1 MSVELTSSSILMASG
16 SGNSTVTLSENSP
29 GIFEVYLQDNE
40 TPGAQQLVMYA
51 TADKIKAGLIG
62 INTAAPDSALHV
74 VGQAKVQGN
83 IVVSGTVDG
92 VDISALKTTVDG
104 LSVGTGDTSNF
115 WAFYL
120 AD

>member
-1 MSVELTSSSILMASG
+1 
-16 SGNSTVTLSENSP
+16 
-29 GIFEVYLQDNE
+29 
-40 TPGAQQLVMYA
+40 MYA
-51 TADKIKAGLIG
+51 TADKIKAGLVG
-62 INTAAPDSALHV
+62 INTDAPDSALHV
-74 VGQAKVQGN
+74 VGQTKVQGN